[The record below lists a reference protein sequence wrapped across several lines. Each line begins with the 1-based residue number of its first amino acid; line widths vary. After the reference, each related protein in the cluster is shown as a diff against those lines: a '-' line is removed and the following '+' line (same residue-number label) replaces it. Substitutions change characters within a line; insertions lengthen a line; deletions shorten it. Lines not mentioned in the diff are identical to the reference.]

1 MVEKREENLEEGN
14 IRSARRRAPKKNYN
28 RNKEIIKEEKV
39 TIRKK
44 RK

>member
-28 RNKEIIKEEKV
+28 RNKEYFKETLVK
-39 TIRKK
+39 
-44 RK
+44 